1 MDGGRTQ
8 PHMFGVASTL
18 WNSIESERINGFQK
32 GFKEL
37 T

>member
-1 MDGGRTQ
+1 MDEGRTQ
-8 PHMFGVASTL
+8 PHVFRVASTL
-18 WNSIESERINGFQK
+18 WNPIMSERINRFHK